1 MRREESEVKG
11 GLGLKAPTL
20 ARHRVREV
28 EHRGVQIEGRRR
40 RLRRDP
46 VEAVV
51 GVFPVW
57 LAPVMSVI
65 MAVFL
70 S

>member
-28 EHRGVQIEGRRR
+28 EHRGVQIEG
-40 RLRRDP
+40 
-46 VEAVV
+46 VA
-51 GVFPVW
+51 GVSAAIPSK
-57 LAPVMSVI
+57 P
-65 MAVFL
+65 
-70 S
+70 